1 MMQPAKTTILT
12 IDDDESI
19 RSSLAAY
26 LEDSGFNV
34 LQACNGLEGMELF
47 RHEHPDLALLDLRMP
62 EMDGLEVLDLML
74 KEQPDMPVIILSGV
88 GTMKDAIDTLRLGA
102 WDYMTKPIMD
112 MELLEHAVNKALER
126 AELLQEHKR
135 YQERLEELVEERTKQ
150 LKDSEE
156 QYQDL
161 YDNAPDMFVSVDA
174 KTAEILVCNQTVATK
189 LGYSKEDIVGQPI
202 FDMYHPDC
210 MENVHKAFKAFV
222 ETGEVHNEELQLKRK
237 DGSKI
242 DVSLNVTAVRDKEGR
257 ILHSRLAW
265 RDITERKL
273 AEKAIHEGLSKT
285 VEAVVKALE
294 ARDPYTAGH
303 QRRVSKL
310 AVAIARELGWE
321 SDRIEGLRFG
331 AMIHDIGK
339 INTPA
344 EMLVKPAKLND
355 IEYSLIQGHSQVGY
369 DILKDIKFPWP
380 IADIAHQHHER
391 LDGSGY
397 PQGLKDDEIG
407 MEVRIVAVADVVE
420 AMSSHRPYRPA
431 LGMEAALKEIK
442 TQRGILFDST
452 VVDACLKICAEEN
465 FDFE

>member
-1 MMQPAKTTILT
+1 MIQPDKTTILT
-12 IDDDESI
+12 IDDDESV
-19 RSSLAAY
+19 RSSIAAY

-47 RHEHPDLALLDLRMP
+47 RREHPDLALLDLRMP
-62 EMDGLEVLDLML
+62 EMDGIEVLGLML
-74 KEQPDMPVIILSGV
+74 KEQPDIPIIVVSGM
-88 GTMKDAIDTLRLGA
+88 GTMKDVIDTLRLGA
-102 WDYMTKPIMD
+102 WDYLTKPIMD
-112 MELLEHAVNKALER
+112 MGLMEHAVNKSLER
-126 AELLQEHKR
+126 AELLHEHKR
-135 YQERLEELVEERTKQ
+135 YQERLEEAIQERTKQ
-150 LKDSEE
+150 LKASEKK
-156 QYQDL
+156 YQDL
-161 YDNAPDMFVSVDA
+161 YDNAPDMFGSVDA
-174 KTAEILVCNQTVATK
+174 ETTKILHCNQTLATK
-189 LGYSKEDIVGQPI
+189 LGYSKQEIIGQSI
-202 FDMYHPDC
+202 FDIYHPDC
-210 MENVHKAFKAFV
+210 MEEVKKACDIFV
-222 ETGEVHNEELQLKRK
+222 ATGEVQNEELQLKRK

-242 DVSLNVTAVRDKEGR
+242 DVSLNVTSVRDKDGH
-257 ILHSRLAW
+257 ILHSRSAW

-273 AEKAIHEGLSKT
+273 AEKTIHNGLTKT

-303 QRRVSKL
+303 QRRVAKL

-321 SDRIEGLRFG
+321 SNRIEGLRFG

-344 EMLVKPAKLND
+344 EMLVKPSKLND

-369 DILKDIKFPWP
+369 DILKDIEFPWP
-380 IADIAHQHHER
+380 IADITHQHHER

-397 PQGLKDDEIG
+397 PQGLKGDEIC

-431 LGMEAALKEIK
+431 LGMDAALNEVKNQSGK
-442 TQRGILFDST
+442 LFDSK
-452 VVDACLKICAEEN
+452 VVGACLKICTEDN